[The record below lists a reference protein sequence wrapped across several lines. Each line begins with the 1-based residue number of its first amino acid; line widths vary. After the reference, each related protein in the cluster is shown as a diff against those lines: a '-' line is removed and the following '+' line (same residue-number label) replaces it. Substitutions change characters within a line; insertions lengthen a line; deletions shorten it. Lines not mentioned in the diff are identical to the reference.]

1 MKNIEKYRI
10 IHDQF
15 SFSKAVTIELF
26 ELGDK
31 INLSSGGE
39 REKYLSEVRS
49 LLVTYKMP
57 LQDLAILF
65 SYIRILNINLDNYDL
80 FMSGDELEDH
90 IFESKTYDAEKER
103 KGGNRLTTIVISS
116 FLLCVV
122 AFFFLFKSCGDK
134 NTEEKVV
141 QKSTCECVKWGEKY
155 NVINERE
162 LIQNGTSAE
171 MKEFE
176 DGKKEWNNACFDLLN
191 PTVMSEKMKML
202 EELEKCK

>member
-57 LQDLAILF
+57 LQDLASLF
-65 SYIRILNINLDNYDL
+65 SYIRTLNINLDNYDL
-80 FMSGDELEDH
+80 FISGDELEDH
-90 IFESKTYDAEKER
+90 IFESQTYDAEKER
-103 KGGNRLTTIVISS
+103 KGAHRLTTIVISS
-116 FLLCVV
+116 FLLCGV
-122 AFFFLFKSCGDK
+122 AFFFLFKSCGDE

-141 QKSTCECVKWGEKY
+141 QKSTCECYKWGQDLQTKEMDALTK
-155 NVINERE
+155 
-162 LIQNGTSAE
+162 GSAE
-171 MKEFE
+171 MKKAE
-176 DGKKEWNNACFDLLN
+176 DERKIWNEQCYDKVN

-202 EELEKCK
+202 EDLEKCK